1 MFFLLIE
8 HIEHEGFR
16 YMGALVF
23 DDPLWCRQMQAI
35 LESRVGS
42 SVRDIGD
49 MDISF
54 TL

>member
-1 MFFLLIE
+1 MFFLL
-8 HIEHEGFR
+8 IEHEGFR

-23 DDPLWCRQMQAI
+23 DDPPWCRQMQAI